1 MGDLKNKRII
11 TVATTGA
18 WPQKENN
25 PNVPLQPPEIAEEIY
40 NCWKAGAAIAH
51 IHCRDDQGQA
61 AMVFEKFE
69 ETVGL
74 IRDRADCDVVLNI
87 TSSGGVNLRE
97 EDRIRPFY
105 ELKPEMA
112 SYDAGTMNW
121 MNTTIFENNPPFL
134 EKLGTLMQE
143 VNVKPEIECFDTSF
157 IYNAAYLLKKGFIQA
172 PLHLQFCMGVPGGMA
187 ASTKNLV
194 IMRDLANEVLPG
206 STWSAFGVG
215 AGAMEIMYATV
226 AMGGHVRVGME
237 DNVMYR
243 KGVLADSNMQ
253 FVERAARV
261 IEEFGLEVAT
271 PAEAREILGLDAS

>member
-18 WPQKENN
+18 WPQKDNN

>member
-105 ELKPEMA
+105 GLKPEMA